1 MTRLHPTPDIE
12 SMRARP
18 PGGVKVYD
26 ELRRLMP
33 RDRWLLDLLGQHQV
47 FTTEQITALAFDH
60 VHTARNRLVLLRQRG
75 LLARFRDAVRP
86 GSAQWRWTLDLLG
99 AAYLAARDDKPT
111 PRLSTIINKIDKLA
125 SSPRLGHL
133 LAVNDL
139 FVELVA
145 HARQNPEHAKLSRWW
160 SEKDCRQVTG
170 DLVRPDGH
178 GIWTEHGR
186 RVSFWLEHDTG
197 TEKAHAVTA
206 KLAGYDALIRETGR
220 HDVVLF
226 RVHSHRAE
234 TSLQK
239 RLTAHPAVA
248 GGRLLVATSVHD
260 THPAAAVWQPAAQPG
275 RHRLADLASLHPTA
289 PE

>member
-47 FTTEQITALAFDH
+47 FTTEQVAALAFDH
-60 VHTARNRLVLLRQRG
+60 LHTARNRLVLLRQRG
-75 LLARFRDAVRP
+75 ILARFRDAVRP

-111 PRLSTIINKIDKLA
+111 PRLSTITSKIDKLA
-125 SSPRLGHL
+125 TSPRLGHL

-145 HARQNPEHAKLSRWW
+145 HARHNPDNAKLSLWW
-160 SEKDCRQVTG
+160 SERDCRQVTG

-178 GIWTEHGR
+178 GVWTEHGR

-197 TEKAHAVTA
+197 SEQTHVVTA
-206 KLAGYDALIRETGR
+206 KLAGYDALMRETGR

-226 RVHSHRAE
+226 RMRSPRAE
-234 TSLQK
+234 ASLQQ
-239 RLTAHPAVA
+239 RLTAHPAVRN
-248 GGRLLVATSVHD
+248 GRLLVATSVHD
-260 THPAAAVWQPAAQPG
+260 THPAAAVWQASGHPG
-275 RHRLADLASLHPTA
+275 RHRLADLSTLLTDRP
-289 PE
+289 

>member
-12 SMRARP
+12 SMRASP
-18 PGGVKVYD
+18 PGGTKVYD

-33 RDRWLLDLLGQHQV
+33 RDLWLIDLLGKHQV

-75 LLARFRDAVRP
+75 VLARFRHAVRP
-86 GSAQWRWTLDLLG
+86 GSAQWRWTLDLVG
-99 AAYLAARDDKPT
+99 AAYLAAQADQAP
-111 PRLSTIINKIDKLA
+111 PRLSTITNKIDKLA
-125 SSPRLGHL
+125 VSPRLGHL

-145 HARQNPEHAKLSRWW
+145 HARNHPGAALSRWW

-178 GIWTEHGR
+178 GVWTEHGHR
-186 RVSFWLEHDTG
+186 ISFWLEHDTG
-197 TEKAHAVTA
+197 SEPNHAVTA

-220 HDVVLF
+220 RDVVLF
-226 RVHSHRAE
+226 RVRSPRAE

-239 RLTAHPAVA
+239 RLAAHPAVTS
-248 GGRLLVATSVHD
+248 GRLLVATSVHD
-260 THPAAAVWQPAAQPG
+260 THPAAQVWQAAGQPG
-275 RHRLADLASLHPTA
+275 RHRLADLSTLLTDRP
-289 PE
+289 